1 MNERFCNIRM
11 QRTYLVA
18 ELPATWKSVI
28 VCYKGVRDDEMRAR
42 PYLLCH
48 TKKIKSRRQFGF
60 CAVPSLCPSSMC
72 FTAIIFRIRLAFL
85 IV

>member
-1 MNERFCNIRM
+1 MNERFCSIRM

-48 TKKIKSRRQFGF
+48 TKKKSRVVANLVFAPF
-60 CAVPSLCPSSMC
+60 LACARAVCVSPQSFSASVSPS
-72 FTAIIFRIRLAFL
+72 
-85 IV
+85 